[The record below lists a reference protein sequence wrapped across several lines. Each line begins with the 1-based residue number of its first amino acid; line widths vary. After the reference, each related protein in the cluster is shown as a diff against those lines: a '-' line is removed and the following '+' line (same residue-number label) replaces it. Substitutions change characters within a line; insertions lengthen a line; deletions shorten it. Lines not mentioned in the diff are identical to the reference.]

1 MNARANAH
9 IWDLGYNA
17 AYVNV
22 LQMGGKAPHL
32 GVMLEEG
39 IINGYEIAERDIR
52 KGMSNFRGVMSLT
65 PQNMTFSPGESR
77 RLSFRIFLIKGE
89 MISTPS
95 C

>member
-1 MNARANAH
+1 
-9 IWDLGYNA
+9 
-17 AYVNV
+17 
-22 LQMGGKAPHL
+22 
-32 GVMLEEG
+32 MLEEG